1 MTSSKVMIAVL
12 ALLLLGAVACEDDP
26 CPACPEKTPA
36 MSVVSVEVEQ
46 LSIYEPGTDSQPD
59 PIYCDVTLRIENTSS
74 KYSYSGIS
82 IPSAK
87 VYLLPINRL
96 LGEIRFQT
104 DWDGVLDAG
113 DVDTV
118 VLSKIHEDAQ
128 IFPGP
133 CNSQV
138 RVEITVTSSKHGGMK
153 RTVTT
158 TFTCPF

>member
-1 MTSSKVMIAVL
+1 MNSSKVMIAVL
-12 ALLLLGAVACEDDP
+12 ALMLLGAVACEDDS
-26 CPACPEKTPA
+26 CPACAEKTPP

-46 LSIYEPGTDSQPD
+46 LSIYEPGPDSQPD
-59 PIYCDVTLRIENTSS
+59 PIWCDVTLRIENTSS
-74 KYSYSGIS
+74 KHSYSGIS

-87 VYLLPINRL
+87 VYLLPIDRL

-104 DWDGVLDAG
+104 DWDGVVNAG

-133 CNSQV
+133 CDSQV
-138 RVEITVTSSKHGGMK
+138 RVEIEITSSEYGGMK
-153 RTVTT
+153 RTVKT
-158 TFTCPF
+158 TFFCPF

>member
-1 MTSSKVMIAVL
+1 MTSCKVMIAVL
-12 ALLLLGAVACEDDP
+12 TLMLLGTVACEDEP

-59 PIYCDVTLRIENTSS
+59 PIWCDVILRIENTSS

-87 VYLLPINRL
+87 VYLLPIDQL

-104 DWDGVLDAG
+104 DWDGILNAG

-133 CNSQV
+133 CDSQV
-138 RVEITVTSSKHGGMK
+138 RVEIEITSSESGGMK
-153 RTVTT
+153 RTVKT

>member
-1 MTSSKVMIAVL
+1 MISCKVMIAVL
-12 ALLLLGAVACEDDP
+12 ALMLLGTVACEDDP

-46 LSIYEPGTDSQPD
+46 LSIYEPATDSQPD
-59 PIYCDVTLRIENTSS
+59 PIWCDVILRIENTSS

-87 VYLLPINRL
+87 VYLLPIDQL

-104 DWDGVLDAG
+104 DWDGILNAG

-133 CNSQV
+133 CDSQV
-138 RVEITVTSSKHGGMK
+138 RVEIEITSSEYGGMR
-153 RTVTT
+153 RTVKT
-158 TFTCPF
+158 TFICPF

>member
-1 MTSSKVMIAVL
+1 MNSSKVMIAVL
-12 ALLLLGAVACEDDP
+12 VLMLLGAVACEDDS
-26 CPACPEKTPA
+26 CPSCPDKTPP
-36 MSVVSVEVEQ
+36 MSVVSVDVVQ

-59 PIYCDVTLRIENTSS
+59 PIWCDVTLRIENTSS

-87 VYLLPINRL
+87 VYLLPINQL

-104 DWDGVLDAG
+104 DWDGILNAG
-113 DVDTV
+113 DVDAV

-133 CNSQV
+133 CDSQV
-138 RVEITVTSSKHGGMK
+138 RVEIEITSSEYGGMK

>member
-1 MTSSKVMIAVL
+1 MIAVL
-12 ALLLLGAVACEDDP
+12 ALMLLGAVACEDDS
-26 CPACPEKTPA
+26 CPSCPEKTPP

-46 LSIYEPGTDSQPD
+46 LSIYEPGPDSQPD
-59 PIYCDVTLRIENTSS
+59 PIWCDVTLRIENTSS

-87 VYLLPINRL
+87 VYLSPINRL

-104 DWDGVLDAG
+104 DWDGVVNAG

-118 VLSKIHEDAQ
+118 VLRKIHEDAQ

-133 CNSQV
+133 CDAQV
-138 RVEITVTSSKHGGMK
+138 RVEIEITSSKYGGMK
-153 RTVTT
+153 RTVKT

>member
-1 MTSSKVMIAVL
+1 MNSSKVLIAVL
-12 ALLLLGAVACEDDP
+12 ALVLLGTVACEDDS
-26 CPACPEKTPA
+26 CPACPEKTPP
-36 MSVVSVEVEQ
+36 MWVVTVEVEQ
-46 LSIYEPGTDSQPD
+46 LSIYEPPVSGPD

-87 VYLLPINRL
+87 VYILPIDRL

-104 DWDGVLDAG
+104 DWDGILNAG

-118 VLSKIHEDAQ
+118 VLSKIQEDAE

-138 RVEITVTSSKHGGMK
+138 RVEIEITSSQYGGMT
-153 RTVTT
+153 RLVTT
-158 TFTCPF
+158 TFSCPI